1 MNTFCPNLPAAKS
14 LQRLAVRLLYIPRI
28 KQSAIGKHNSSAPQK
43 CRLKPR
49 FPSGDPA
56 EQLFSARFLQKNARR
71 EVHFL
76 ARFSSGK
83 TWVSGTLL
91 TLTTCVITAHYRPAE
106 LRDIIQ
112 TPFLPFGVCC
122 LPLYS
127 DKHCTLRRYVYFRD
141 FEHNAFV

>member
-1 MNTFCPNLPAAKS
+1 MRPHETLPDEKRYFKWTYPLPCQSIVQSYGRHKRYLNNAAEFPPVNTCYPNLPAAKS
-14 LQRLAVRLLYIPRI
+14 LQCLAVHLLYIPRI

-43 CRLKPR
+43 RRLKPC
-49 FPSGDPA
+49 FPSGD
-56 EQLFSARFLQKNARR
+56 
-71 EVHFL
+71 
-76 ARFSSGK
+76 
-83 TWVSGTLL
+83 
-91 TLTTCVITAHYRPAE
+91 PAE